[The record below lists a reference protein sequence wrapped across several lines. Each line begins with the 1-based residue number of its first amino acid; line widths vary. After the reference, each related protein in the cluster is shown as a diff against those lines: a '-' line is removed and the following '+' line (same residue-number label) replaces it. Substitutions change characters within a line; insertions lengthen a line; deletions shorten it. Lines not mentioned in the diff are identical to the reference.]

1 MKPSIFP
8 WVLAATASCVAPYA
22 FSQDSDQSILLR
34 QIRDQMALQQL
45 QQQQVEPRGQ
55 STTSLFDQIN
65 SSTSTPERTRN
76 TVEQTRQL
84 QLQNEI
90 MAQCLQ
96 LLRNGESNL
105 PSICNSMVH

>member
-1 MKPSIFP
+1 MKPSILL
-8 WVLAATASCVAPYA
+8 WVLAVAASCVAPYA

-45 QQQQVEPRGQ
+45 QQQQADQRAQ

-65 SSTSTPERTRN
+65 SSNPARSRN
-76 TVEQTRQL
+76 AAEQTRQL

-96 LLRNGESNL
+96 LLRSGATDL
-105 PSICNSMVH
+105 PSMCNSVGR